1 MYSDNFTL
9 SMSEV
14 NTMKGGVMKSN
25 NKLKDNI
32 ITLDFSFTD
41 SENPFIA
48 TEEYKNVL
56 KGGSL
61 NNLNA
66 DSDSLGV
73 TYNGGG
79 KDDSSSELFEND
91 SDLLDD
97 EFSDSSSS
105 TDEIID
111 KVDFENSEESDFT
124 SYEKY
129 KKSQKKPAHKS
140 SAPHHAES
148 SDKMPSSDEKKSKY
162 VFSESSEPVMSNKM
176 HETSS
181 INTSDVQVL
190 NVKSAYNKQARTKK
204 GSKKSKKGSKKG
216 SKY

>member
-1 MYSDNFTL
+1 MYSDNFSL
-9 SMSEV
+9 SMTEV
-14 NTMKGGVMKSN
+14 NSMKGGSMKSN

-48 TEEYKNVL
+48 TEEYKKVL

-79 KDDSSSELFEND
+79 HDDSSSDLFEND
-91 SDLLDD
+91 SDLLDED
-97 EFSDSSSS
+97 FSTSSSS

-129 KKSQKKPAHKS
+129 KKSQKKSGQKS
-140 SAPHHAES
+140 YAPHHSQS

-190 NVKSAYNKQARTKK
+190 NVKSAYNKQAR
-204 GSKKSKKGSKKG
+204 SKKVSKKKKGSKKG

>member
-1 MYSDNFTL
+1 MDSDNFTL

-14 NTMKGGVMKSN
+14 NTMKGGVMKTN

-48 TEEYKNVL
+48 TEEYKKVL
-56 KGGSL
+56 RGGSL

-66 DSDSLGV
+66 DSESFGI

-79 KDDSSSELFEND
+79 SNSSSELFEND

-97 EFSDSSSS
+97 EFSTSSSS

-129 KKSQKKPAHKS
+129 KKSQKKTGHKS
-140 SAPHHAES
+140 YAPHHSQS

-162 VFSESSEPVMSNKM
+162 VFSESSEPVMSKM

-204 GSKKSKKGSKKG
+204 SSKKRKGSKKG